1 MIKALPRLLLAAPAS
16 GQGKT
21 TLTLALLRAFQLS
34 GKRPVAFKSG
44 PDYID
49 PMFHRRVLGL
59 SSYNLDLFLSDAPT
73 AIRLLAECA
82 DSGDVALIE
91 GAMGYYDG
99 VGVTDEAST
108 YALAKATH
116 TPVVLLLSAKGA
128 ALSLAAI
135 VQGFNSLRSPS
146 QLAGVILNRCTQTL
160 YERVAPAITK
170 ETGLPVLG
178 FLPKLPECT
187 LKSRHLGLVT
197 ADEIADLSLKLDRLG
212 ESAMKNID
220 MQALLQL
227 AQTAPT
233 LELESQNV
241 ELLSKRVRLAVARD
255 DAFCFYY
262 DETLALFQALGA
274 ELVFFSPLQDIEL
287 PLETQAF
294 YLGGGYP
301 ELYAE
306 QLSQNHAMLQS
317 VRNAITGG
325 MPCLAECGGF
335 LYLHAHLQD
344 DKGVFHPM
352 ANVIQG
358 TATAGTRLGHFGYI
372 TLTARR
378 DNLLCR
384 AGETLNAHEFH
395 YWQSDSCGEG
405 FKATKPDGRAWDAI
419 HATSNLF
426 AGFPHLYLQ
435 GNIMAAKNFLAAAAA
450 YGDKYGLSRN
460 EPAD

>member
-1 MIKALPRLLLAAPAS
+1 MLKKLPRLLLAAPSS

-21 TLTLALLRAFQLS
+21 TLTLALLRAFQLA

-59 SSYNLDLFLSDAPT
+59 PSYNLDLFLSDAPT
-73 AIRLLAECA
+73 AVRLLAECGS
-82 DSGDVALIE
+82 SGDLALIE

-99 VGVTDEAST
+99 VGITDEASA

-128 ALSLAAI
+128 ALSLAAT
-135 VQGFNSLRSPS
+135 VHGFNNLRSPS
-146 QLAGVILNRCTQTL
+146 HLAGVVLNRCTQTL
-160 YERVAPAITK
+160 YDRVAPIITK
-170 ETGLPVLG
+170 ETGLSVLG
-178 FLPKLPECT
+178 FLPDLPQCT
-187 LKSRHLGLVT
+187 LQSRHLGLVT

-212 ESAMKNID
+212 EAAAQSID
-220 MQALLQL
+220 LLGLLQL
-227 AQTAPT
+227 AQTAPP
-233 LELESQNV
+233 LEWASQVVMPAPN
-241 ELLSKRVRLAVARD
+241 RVRLAVARD

-262 DETLALFQALGA
+262 DETLALFEALGV
-274 ELVFFSPLQDIEL
+274 ELMFFSPLQDAQL
-287 PLETQAF
+287 PPKAQAL

-301 ELYAE
+301 ELYAG
-306 QLSQNHAMLQS
+306 QLSQNCAMLQS
-317 VRNAITGG
+317 VRNAIADG

-335 LYLHAHLQD
+335 LYLHAQMQD
-344 DKGVFHPM
+344 DKGAFYPM
-352 ANVIQG
+352 VGVIEG
-358 TATAGTRLGHFGYI
+358 TAIAGTRLGHFGYI

-384 AGETLNAHEFH
+384 AGETLSAHEFH
-395 YWQSDSCGEG
+395 YWQSDSCGED
-405 FKATKPDGRAWDAI
+405 FKAIKPDGRAWDAV
-419 HATSNLF
+419 HATSSLF

-450 YGDKYGLSRN
+450 YGEKYGFSRT
-460 EPAD
+460 

>member
-1 MIKALPRLLLAAPAS
+1 MIKTLPRLLLAAPSS

-21 TLTLALLRAFQLS
+21 TLTLALLRAFQLA
-34 GKRPVAFKSG
+34 GKRPVSFKSG

-59 SSYNLDLFLSDAPT
+59 PSYNLDLFLSDTPT
-73 AIRLLAECA
+73 AVRLLTECG
-82 DSGDVALIE
+82 SNGDVALIE

-99 VGVTDEAST
+99 VGVTEDASA

-128 ALSLAAI
+128 ALSLAAT

-146 QLAGVILNRCTQTL
+146 YLAGVILNRCTQTL
-160 YERVAPAITK
+160 YERVAPIITK

-178 FLPKLPECT
+178 FLPELPECT

-197 ADEIADLSLKLDRLG
+197 ADEIADLALKLDRLG
-212 ESAMKNID
+212 ECAMQNIN
-220 MQALLQL
+220 MQALLHL

-233 LELESQNV
+233 LELEPQAIMP
-241 ELLSKRVRLAVARD
+241 LPKRTRLAVARD
-255 DAFCFYY
+255 EAFCFYY

-274 ELVFFSPLQDIEL
+274 ELMLFSPLQDTEL
-287 PLETQAF
+287 PPNAHAL

-301 ELYAE
+301 ELYAK
-306 QLSQNHAMLQS
+306 QLSENRTMLKS
-317 VRNAITGG
+317 IRDVVAGG

-335 LYLHAHLQD
+335 LYLHTQLQD
-344 DKGVFHPM
+344 DRGIYYPM
-352 ANVIQG
+352 AGVIQG
-358 TATAGTRLGHFGYI
+358 KATAGTRLGHFGYI
-372 TLTARR
+372 TLTAGR

-384 AGETLNAHEFH
+384 AGQTLNAHEFH
-395 YWQSDSCGEG
+395 YWQSDSCGED

-435 GNIMAAKNFLAAAAA
+435 GNIMAAQNFLAAAAA
-450 YGDKYGLSRN
+450 YGEEYGLSRN